1 MMNQQLKRFFK
12 ATTLALLISS
22 SVSVFAATSDEVV
35 AVVGDS
41 AILRSD
47 LDQLSSDLTR
57 QLQAQKLPIPS
68 PQELQQQALS
78 KIILNQAQ
86 LELVKRYN
94 IQPSD
99 SEVDAAVLDY
109 ANKQGVQ
116 TLSDFQNRLD
126 AQFPGAYQAIRQ
138 RISQQLAINILRQ
151 QQIMS
156 RIHISDQDV
165 TNFLKT
171 PQGQAAIGSQAHLL
185 HLRISGVNGTS
196 PETLTKVANEVKS
209 ALTLS
214 NDIPEISR
222 RFTKD
227 GITVE
232 GADMG
237 DRSLA
242 DIPAELAARAAAIQT
257 GQTSELIPA
266 QDGIHILKLLDR
278 KASDKKVMIEQY
290 HVRHILIQPSE
301 VLTPEQAKQKIDII
315 YKRLKAGENFAT
327 LASTFSN
334 DPGSAADGG
343 DLGWVTP
350 GTMVPQFEDEMKTT
364 PKGEISQ
371 PFQSQFGWHIL
382 QVLDTRQQDMTQ
394 EYQRRLARQY
404 LGEQQF
410 DTELDGW
417 LRELRANTYVQIKD
431 PSLDR
436 KKSSAIAQTP

>member
-22 SVSVFAATSDEVV
+22 SVSVFATTNDEVV

-47 LDQLSSDLTR
+47 LDQLTTDLSR

-68 PQELQQQALS
+68 QQELQQQALS

-94 IQPSD
+94 IQPSE
-99 SEVDAAVLDY
+99 SEIDAAVLDY
-109 ANKQGVQ
+109 ANKQGMQ
-116 TLSDFQNRLD
+116 TLTAFQSRLD
-126 AQFPGAYQAIRQ
+126 AQYPGAYQTVRQ
-138 RISQQLAINILRQ
+138 RIAQQLAINILRQ

-165 TNFLKT
+165 TNFLNT

-185 HLRISGVNGTS
+185 HLRVSGTDATS
-196 PETLTKVANEVKS
+196 AEALLSVANQVKA

-214 NDIPEISR
+214 DNIPEISR
-222 RFTKD
+222 RFSKD
-227 GITVE
+227 GIKVE

-242 DIPAELAARAAAIQT
+242 DIPAELAARAAAIQL

-266 QDGIHILKLLDR
+266 RDGIHVLKLLDR
-278 KASDKKVMIEQY
+278 KASDKKVMVEQY

-301 VLTPEQAKQKIDII
+301 VLTAEQAKQKIDII
-315 YKRLKAGENFAT
+315 YKRLKSGEDFAT

-343 DLGWVTP
+343 DLGWVMP
-350 GTMVPQFEDEMKTT
+350 GTMVPQFEDEMKST
-364 PKGEISQ
+364 PKGQISK

-382 QVLDTRQQDMTQ
+382 QVIDTRQQDMTQ

-436 KKSSAIAQTP
+436 KKSASITQTQ

>member
-315 YKRLKAGENFAT
+315 YKRLKSGENFAT

>member
-22 SVSVFAATSDEVV
+22 SVSVFATTNDEVV

-47 LDQLSSDLTR
+47 LDQLTTDLSR

-68 PQELQQQALS
+68 QQELQQQALS

-94 IQPSD
+94 IQPSE
-99 SEVDAAVLDY
+99 SEIDAAVLDY
-109 ANKQGVQ
+109 ANKQGMQ
-116 TLSDFQNRLD
+116 TLTAFQSRLD
-126 AQFPGAYQAIRQ
+126 AQYPGAYQTVRQ
-138 RISQQLAINILRQ
+138 RIAQQLAINILRQ

-165 TNFLKT
+165 TNFLNT

-185 HLRISGVNGTS
+185 HLRVSGTDATS
-196 PETLTKVANEVKS
+196 AEALLSVANQVKA

-214 NDIPEISR
+214 DNIPEISR
-222 RFTKD
+222 RFSKD
-227 GITVE
+227 GIKVE

-242 DIPAELAARAAAIQT
+242 DIPAELAARAAAIQP

-266 QDGIHILKLLDR
+266 RDGIHVLKLLDR
-278 KASDKKVMIEQY
+278 KASDKKVMVEQY

-301 VLTPEQAKQKIDII
+301 VLTAEQAKQK
-315 YKRLKAGENFAT
+315 
-327 LASTFSN
+327 
-334 DPGSAADGG
+334 
-343 DLGWVTP
+343 
-350 GTMVPQFEDEMKTT
+350 
-364 PKGEISQ
+364 
-371 PFQSQFGWHIL
+371 
-382 QVLDTRQQDMTQ
+382 
-394 EYQRRLARQY
+394 
-404 LGEQQF
+404 
-410 DTELDGW
+410 
-417 LRELRANTYVQIKD
+417 
-431 PSLDR
+431 
-436 KKSSAIAQTP
+436 

>member
-47 LDQLSSDLTR
+47 LDQLTSDLTH

-301 VLTPEQAKQKIDII
+301 VLTPEQAKQKVDII

-350 GTMVPQFEDEMKTT
+350 GTM
-364 PKGEISQ
+364 
-371 PFQSQFGWHIL
+371 
-382 QVLDTRQQDMTQ
+382 
-394 EYQRRLARQY
+394 
-404 LGEQQF
+404 
-410 DTELDGW
+410 
-417 LRELRANTYVQIKD
+417 
-431 PSLDR
+431 
-436 KKSSAIAQTP
+436 

>member
-22 SVSVFAATSDEVV
+22 SVSVFATTNDEVV

-47 LDQLSSDLTR
+47 LDQLTTDLSR

-68 PQELQQQALS
+68 QQELQQQALS

-94 IQPSD
+94 IQPSE
-99 SEVDAAVLDY
+99 SEIDAAVLDY
-109 ANKQGVQ
+109 ANKQGMQ
-116 TLSDFQNRLD
+116 TLTAFQSRLD
-126 AQFPGAYQAIRQ
+126 AQYPGAYQTVRQ
-138 RISQQLAINILRQ
+138 RIAQQLAINILRQ

-165 TNFLKT
+165 TNFLNT

-185 HLRISGVNGTS
+185 HLRVSGTDATS
-196 PETLTKVANEVKS
+196 AEALLSVANQVKA

-214 NDIPEISR
+214 DNIPEISR
-222 RFTKD
+222 RFSKD
-227 GITVE
+227 GIKVE

-242 DIPAELAARAAAIQT
+242 DIPAELAARAAAIQP

-266 QDGIHILKLLDR
+266 RDGIHVLKLLDR
-278 KASDKKVMIEQY
+278 KASDKKVMVEQY

-301 VLTPEQAKQKIDII
+301 VLTAEQAKQKIDII
-315 YKRLKAGENFAT
+315 YKRLKSGEDFAT

-343 DLGWVTP
+343 DLGWVMP
-350 GTMVPQFEDEMKTT
+350 GTMVPQFEDEMKST
-364 PKGEISQ
+364 PKGQISK

-382 QVLDTRQQDMTQ
+382 QVIDTRQQDMTQ

-436 KKSSAIAQTP
+436 KKSASITQTQ